1 MPDACLRPGDAK
13 LLAPEILV
21 MPSVTVI
28 NVMGNNFDP
37 ESAKMLIE
45 VAKQKSL
52 SLCGIQRD
60 QTIANFHFQG
70 LKPVDAIL
78 LASDLSQA
86 DVTGSLTSLS
96 LGDNNLGDQG
106 VEVLSIGL
114 KDSKSLATLDLSNS
128 SVLSPKFGPKGAT
141 ALASAIAV
149 MPSLTSL
156 SAASNGIV
164 GDGAQQL
171 ASAVLAKPNIDI
183 FSGIPLKEL
192 RADSLTTL
200 DLSGRGLG
208 VPEAI
213 VLADLLRSV
222 CASLTKLD
230 GRANLMGEEGK
241 AALRK
246 AAEGRSGIE
255 LML

>member
-1 MPDACLRPGDAK
+1 MNLADNQICGLNEYGDGTYTTEGITVIAEALKVTPSVTSVNVLSNQLDMESADFMLKVKAEKPNLRTLCGLTHEETELDYRGCGLGPGDAK

-96 LGDNNLGDQG
+96 LGDNPLGDQG
-106 VEVLSIGL
+106 IEALSVGL
-114 KDSKSLATLDLSNS
+114 KESKSLAILDLHNS
-128 SVLSPKFGPKGAT
+128 YGNSEFKFGPKGAA
-141 ALASAIAV
+141 ALASAIAIMGSV
-149 MPSLTSL
+149 TSVWTP
-156 SAASNGIV
+156 AH
-164 GDGAQQL
+164 Q
-171 ASAVLAKPNIDI
+171 P
-183 FSGIPLKEL
+183 
-192 RADSLTTL
+192 
-200 DLSGRGLG
+200 
-208 VPEAI
+208 
-213 VLADLLRSV
+213 
-222 CASLTKLD
+222 
-230 GRANLMGEEGK
+230 
-241 AALRK
+241 
-246 AAEGRSGIE
+246 
-255 LML
+255 